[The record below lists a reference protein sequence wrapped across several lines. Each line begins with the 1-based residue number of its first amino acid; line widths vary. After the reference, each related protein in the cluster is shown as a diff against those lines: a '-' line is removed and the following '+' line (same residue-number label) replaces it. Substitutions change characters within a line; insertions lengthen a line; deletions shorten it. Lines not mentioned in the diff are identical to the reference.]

1 MDGPSA
7 ARRRLTRMLGR
18 DPHEEG
24 RTATTLE
31 LFFDLTFVVV
41 FSLAGVQLADAI
53 AEAHY
58 FTAFLGFG
66 FCAFAA
72 IWAWINFTWM
82 ASAFDTDDWLFR
94 AVTMLQM
101 IGVCIMAL
109 GIEPFFA
116 SVTAGDRPNNTV
128 LVIGYV
134 VMRVALLAQWAR
146 VAVSSPQYR
155 TAAVTYLAAITVAQV
170 GWLFTAFAPLTL
182 AQIIVV
188 GLVLYVV
195 ELGGPV
201 IAEKRQRTP
210 WNPHHIAERY
220 GLLTII
226 TLGEGVVGTVVALQA
241 LLEAQGWS
249 PDVAVLGVA
258 AMVLNLSIWWIYFS
272 IPVGHAL
279 VRNPDKCFIWGYG
292 HVVIFMAIAAFG
304 AGLHVEALGI
314 SHEAHVSNVVV
325 ASAFVVP
332 LAVAVLGI
340 ELMDAYL
347 TGYDGHR
354 ALTVAI
360 TLALLG
366 AGVAAV
372 AAGATPLAALVWSA
386 IALLVQVVVE
396 ELWSG
401 KRRAERLA
409 YRSL

>member
-1 MDGPSA
+1 VTDGPSA
-7 ARRRLTRMLGR
+7 VRRRLTRMAGR

-58 FTAFLGFG
+58 LAAFLGFG
-66 FCAFAA
+66 LCAFAA

-101 IGVCIMAL
+101 LGVCIMGL
-109 GIEPFFA
+109 GVEPFFA
-116 SVTAGDRPNNTV
+116 SIVAHEQPNNTV

-134 VMRVALLAQWAR
+134 VMRVALLSQWAR
-146 VAVSSPQYR
+146 VAFSSPQYR
-155 TAAVTYLAAITVAQV
+155 NVAVTYIIAITVAQI
-170 GWLFTAFAPLTL
+170 GWIFSAFAPLTL
-182 AQIIVV
+182 AQFVGIGVV
-188 GLVLYVV
+188 LFVV
-195 ELGGPV
+195 ELGGPY
-201 IAEKRQRTP
+201 IAERRVRTP

-241 LLEAQGWS
+241 LLKAQGWS
-249 PDVAVLGVA
+249 LDVAVLGVA

-272 IPVGHAL
+272 IPVGEAL
-279 VRNPDKCFIWGYG
+279 VRNTNKCFAWGYG
-292 HVVIFMAIAAFG
+292 HMVIFLAIAAFG

-325 ASAFVVP
+325 ASAFVLP

-340 ELMDAYL
+340 EIMDAYL
-347 TGYDGHR
+347 TGFDGHR

-409 YRSL
+409 

>member
-1 MDGPSA
+1 MTDGPSA
-7 ARRRLTRMLGR
+7 MRRRLTRMAGR

-41 FSLAGVQLADAI
+41 FSLAGVQLADAL

-58 FTAFLGFG
+58 LSAFLGFG
-66 FCAFAA
+66 LCSFAA

-101 IGVCIMAL
+101 IGVCIMGL
-109 GIEPFFA
+109 GVEPFF
-116 SVTAGDRPNNTV
+116 SSITAGEQPNNTV

-134 VMRVALLAQWAR
+134 VMRVALLAQWTRIAI
-146 VAVSSPQYR
+146 SSPQYR
-155 TAAVTYLAAITVAQV
+155 TVAVTYIVAITIAQI
-170 GWLFTAFAPLTL
+170 GWIFSAFAPLTL
-182 AQIIVV
+182 TQFVIIGAILFVM
-188 GLVLYVV
+188 
-195 ELGGPV
+195 ELGGPY
-201 IAEKRQRTP
+201 IAERRMRTP

-226 TLGEGVVGTVVALQA
+226 TLGEGVVGTVTALQA
-241 LLEAQGWS
+241 LLKAQGWS
-249 PDVAVLGVA
+249 VDIAVLGVA

-272 IPVGHAL
+272 IPVGQAL
-279 VRNPDKCFIWGYG
+279 VRNPGKCFAWGYG
-292 HVVIFMAIAAFG
+292 HMVIFVAIAAFG

-325 ASAFVVP
+325 ACAFVVP
-332 LAVAVLGI
+332 LAAAVLGI
-340 ELMDAYL
+340 EIMDAYL
-347 TGYDGHR
+347 TGFDGHR
-354 ALTVAI
+354 ALTVGI

-366 AGVAAV
+366 AGIAAV

-386 IALLVQVVVE
+386 VALLLQVVVE
-396 ELWSG
+396 EVWSG

-409 YRSL
+409 

>member
-1 MDGPSA
+1 MSEAPPA
-7 ARRRLTRMLGR
+7 MRRRLIPMSGR

-31 LFFDLTFVVV
+31 LLFDLTFVVV
-41 FSLAGVQLADAI
+41 FSLAGVQLADAL

-58 FTAFLGFG
+58 LAAFLGFG
-66 FCAFAA
+66 LCAFAA

-94 AVTMLQM
+94 IVTALQM
-101 IGVCIMAL
+101 IGVCIMGL
-109 GIEPFFA
+109 GVEPFFA
-116 SVTAGDRPNNTV
+116 SVAAHEQPNNTV

-134 VMRVALLAQWAR
+134 VMRVALLAQWTRA
-146 VAVSSPQYR
+146 AVSSPRYR
-155 TAAVTYLAAITVAQV
+155 TAAITYIIAITLAQI
-170 GWLFTAFAPLTL
+170 GWVFSAFAPLTL
-182 AQIIVV
+182 TQFLLIGVV
-188 GLVLYVV
+188 LFVM
-195 ELGGPV
+195 ELGGPY
-201 IAEKRQRTP
+201 IAEHRQRTP

-241 LLEAQGWS
+241 LLKAQGWS
-249 PDVAVLGVA
+249 PDIAVLGIA
-258 AMVLNLSIWWIYFS
+258 AMVLNLSLWWIYFS
-272 IPVGHAL
+272 IPVGEAL
-279 VRNPDKCFIWGYG
+279 VRTPSKCFAWGYG
-292 HVVIFMAIAAFG
+292 HIVIFMGVAAFG

-325 ASAFVVP
+325 STAFVVP

-340 ELMDAYL
+340 GVMDAYL
-347 TGYDGHR
+347 TGFDGHR
-354 ALTVAI
+354 ALAVCV

-401 KRRAERLA
+401 KRRAARLA
-409 YRSL
+409 

>member
-1 MDGPSA
+1 MTGDTGIT
-7 ARRRLTRMLGR
+7 RRRLARMAGR
-18 DPHEEG
+18 DPDEEG
-24 RTATTLE
+24 RAATTLE

-41 FSLAGVQLADAI
+41 FSLAGVQLSHAI

-58 FTAFLGFG
+58 FAAFLGFG

-101 IGVCIMAL
+101 IGVCIMGL
-109 GIEPFFA
+109 GVEPFFA
-116 SVTAGDRPNNTV
+116 SVTAGDRPDNTV
-128 LVIGYV
+128 LVLGYV
-134 VMRVALLAQWAR
+134 VMRVALLAQWTR
-146 VAVSSPQYR
+146 VAVSAPQYR
-155 TAAVTYLAAITVAQV
+155 RAAVTYIVAITIAQI
-170 GWLFTAFAPLTL
+170 GWIISALAPLSL
-182 AQIIVV
+182 GAIIGFGV
-188 GLVLYVV
+188 LLYVV
-195 ELGGPV
+195 ELGGPYM
-201 IAEKRQRTP
+201 AERRQRTP

-241 LLEAQGWS
+241 LVTAQGWS
-249 PDVAVLGVA
+249 GDVAVLGIA

-279 VRNPDKCFIWGYG
+279 VRNPNKCFAWGYG
-292 HVVIFMAIAAFG
+292 HIVIFMFIAAFG

-332 LAVAVLGI
+332 LAIVVLGI
-340 ELMDAYL
+340 EVMDAYL
-347 TGYDGHR
+347 TGFDGHR
-354 ALTVAI
+354 ALAVGI

-372 AAGATPLAALVWSA
+372 AAGASPLAALVWSA
-386 IALLVQVVVE
+386 VALLVQVVVE
-396 ELWSG
+396 EVWTSR
-401 KRRAERLA
+401 RRAERLA
-409 YRSL
+409 

>member
-1 MDGPSA
+1 MTDGPSA
-7 ARRRLTRMLGR
+7 VRRRLTRMAGR

-66 FCAFAA
+66 LCAFAA
-72 IWAWINFTWM
+72 VWAWINFTWM

-109 GIEPFFA
+109 GVEPFFT
-116 SVTAGDRPNNTV
+116 SVTAGVQPNNTV

-134 VMRVALLAQWAR
+134 VMRVALLAQWTR
-146 VAVSSPQYR
+146 VAFSSPRYR
-155 TAAVTYLAAITVAQV
+155 SAAVTYIIAITVAQI
-170 GWLFTAFAPLTL
+170 GWVFSAFAPLTL
-182 AQIIVV
+182 TQFIVF
-188 GLVLYVV
+188 GLILFAV

-201 IAEKRQRTP
+201 VAELRQRTP

-241 LLEAQGWS
+241 LLKAQGWS
-249 PDVAVLGVA
+249 LDIAVLGVS

-279 VRNPDKCFIWGYG
+279 VRTPNKCFAWGYG
-292 HVVIFMAIAAFG
+292 HIVIFMAIAAFG

-325 ASAFVVP
+325 ASAFILP

-340 ELMDAYL
+340 EIMDAYL
-347 TGYDGHR
+347 CGFDGHR
-354 ALTVAI
+354 AVTVGI

-372 AAGATPLAALVWSA
+372 VAGATPLAALVWSA

-409 YRSL
+409 